1 MDVPAR
7 EPSFPARIALSLRS
21 SFSKTSPFEQLPTA
35 IYNLSCAA
43 HILTAENT
51 LLEFRAMA
59 NIIQGEKEYIDAFLK
74 LTLRPTS
81 AADVFPL
88 LTSLTPEQRQD
99 FADLADSNHV
109 LVRVLEVINRIAGNR
124 GDSGLQAW
132 AVPVLA
138 AERHRIHNAL
148 TQLEQVCKALEEEN
162 CPTVVMK
169 TLDHWPDL
177 GNDLDLV
184 CLGDRRRVVNVLTRR
199 FGAHTEA
206 RSWGDRLANKWN
218 FAVPGLRESIEA
230 HIGRLG
236 QMGEHI
242 GLAQRFIDRRVLFT
256 VNGCQFFV
264 PAPEERIY
272 AATLQRMY
280 RHFYFRVCDI
290 LNAAAV
296 VDSGKLNFTDLRAGA
311 QPAGIWPGVASF
323 LRIVSDYVKQYRGTG
338 LSLPANVI
346 ADATLGGD
354 QVYTRARFLRV
365 PLMPYGARLYTRQL
379 TETAFRGDVPAT
391 LRLSLLPPLASAA
404 AVAFRIT
411 GSDKGIW

>member
-1 MDVPAR
+1 
-7 EPSFPARIALSLRS
+7 
-21 SFSKTSPFEQLPTA
+21 
-35 IYNLSCAA
+35 
-43 HILTAENT
+43 
-51 LLEFRAMA
+51 MA
-59 NIIQGEKEYIDAFLK
+59 NIIQGENEYIDALFR
-74 LTLRPTS
+74 LTLKPTG

-88 LTSLTPEQRQD
+88 LTSLTPEQRKD
-99 FADLADSNHV
+99 FEDLADSNHV
-109 LVRVLEVINRIAGNR
+109 VVRVFEVINRVAGNR
-124 GDSGLQAW
+124 GNNEIQAW

-138 AERHRIHNAL
+138 AERHRIQNAL
-148 TQLEQVCKALEEEN
+148 GQLEQVVKALEEEG

-184 CLGDRRRVVNVLTRR
+184 CLGNRRNIVNVMTRR
-199 FGAHTEA
+199 FEAHVEA

-218 FAVPGLRESIEA
+218 FALPNLREAIEA

-236 QMGEHI
+236 QTGEHI
-242 GLAQRFIDRRVLFT
+242 GLAQRFIDRRVTIF

-290 LNAAAV
+290 LNAAAIAE
-296 VDSGKLNFTDLRAGA
+296 SGKLNYAQLRDGA
-311 QPAGIWPGVASF
+311 QQAGIWPGVASF
-323 LRIVSDYVKQYRGTG
+323 LKIVSDYVKQYRGTG
-338 LSLPANVI
+338 LNLPANVI

-354 QVYTRARFLRV
+354 QVRPRARFLRV

-411 GSDKGIW
+411 GSDKGVW